1 MNELIYQKL
10 YTDTSFHENGI
21 IFADLSHLP
30 HNLRINLC
38 PSDNCS
44 DQATLPEVI
53 FQIIP
58 GTKRQR
64 DVKYKLFFA
73 VACIDYMTLIKNCIC
88 SHELQQC
95 TAYNK
100 KISLGHGTRRCVRN
114 LP

>member
-21 IFADLSHLP
+21 IFADHFWDETAK
-30 HNLRINLC
+30 RR
-38 PSDNCS
+38 
-44 DQATLPEVI
+44 
-53 FQIIP
+53 QIQ
-58 GTKRQR
+58 T
-64 DVKYKLFFA
+64 FFA
-73 VACIDYMTLIKNCIC
+73 VACVDYITLIKNCIC

-95 TAYNK
+95 TAFNK